1 MPEGDTVF
9 RTASRLHQ
17 ALVGAPLTVTDLR
30 WPELSTL
37 DFRGVETTEVVSRGK
52 NILHRLANGV
62 TIHSHL
68 RMEGQW
74 RVVATSAVPSRALA
88 NRQLRAVLGTQTW
101 TALGARLGDL
111 HAVET
116 AHEASLVGHL
126 GPDVLGPDWDP
137 DEAARRLNDALTTV
151 GAALLDQ
158 RNLAGVGT
166 LYAAETLFLERLG
179 PWTATADLDPPRLTS
194 IVERAHLLLDRGR
207 RHAIQTTTG
216 SDRWGETAF
225 VHGRSGL
232 PCRRCG
238 EPVRVAMVG
247 QAPRERTMF
256 YCPRC
261 QGGLGPTDDG
271 RPQRPLGSSPTA
283 GTRAPTVDGAA
294 RLSSPRGGPTRG
306 DRARRR

>member
-17 ALVGAPLTVTDLR
+17 ALAGAPLTMTDLR
-30 WPELSTL
+30 WPEISTL

-74 RVVATSAVPSRALA
+74 RVEATSAVTSRMLA
-88 NRQLRAVLGTQTW
+88 NRQLRAVVGSQTW

-111 HAVET
+111 HVVET
-116 AHEASLVGHL
+116 GDEDSLVGHL

-137 DEAARRLNDALTTV
+137 AEAARRLHAASTTL

-166 LYAAETLFLERLG
+166 LYAAETLFVERLG
-179 PWTATADLDPPRLTS
+179 PWTPTTELGEARLVT
-194 IVERAHLLLDRGR
+194 VVDRAHQLLDRGR
-207 RHAIQTTTG
+207 QHAIQTTTG

-225 VHGRSGL
+225 VHARSGL

-238 EPVRVAMVG
+238 QPVRVAMIG
-247 QAPRERTMF
+247 EAPRERTMF

-271 RPQRPLGSSPTA
+271 RRQQPLGTTPAEGGARRRS
-283 GTRAPTVDGAA
+283 GPTV
-294 RLSSPRGGPTRG
+294 G

>member
-17 ALVGAPLTVTDLR
+17 ALAGAPLTSCDLR

-37 DFRGVETTEVVSRGK
+37 DFRGVSTVEVVSRGK

-74 RVVATSAVPSRALA
+74 RVEATPTVTSRTLA
-88 NRQLRAVLGTQTW
+88 NRQLRAVVGTTEW

-111 HAVET
+111 HVVET
-116 AHEASLVGHL
+116 SDEPTLVGHL

-137 DEAARRLNDALTTV
+137 KEAVRRLQASRTTI

-166 LYAAETLFLERLG
+166 LYAAETLFLERVG
-179 PWTATADLDPPRLTS
+179 PWTQTSDLDEEALTA
-194 IVERAHLLLDRGR
+194 VVDRAHRLLDRGR
-207 RHAIQTTTG
+207 QHAIQTTTG
-216 SDRWGETAF
+216 SDRRGETAY
-225 VHGRSGL
+225 VHSRSGR

-238 EPVRVAMVG
+238 RPVRVAMIG
-247 QAPRERTMF
+247 DPPRERTMF
-256 YCPRC
+256 YCPHC

-271 RPQRPLGSSPTA
+271 RSQRPLGSTPAEATGTSDDSATGPRRRGSPT
-283 GTRAPTVDGAA
+283 V
-294 RLSSPRGGPTRG
+294 G

>member
-9 RTASRLHQ
+9 RTAARLHQ
-17 ALVGAPLTVTDLR
+17 ALAGEPLTTTDLR
-30 WPELSTL
+30 WPDLSTL
-37 DFRGVETTEVVSRGK
+37 DFRGVPTLEVVSRGK
-52 NILHRLANGV
+52 NILQRLGNGV

-74 RVVATSAVPSRALA
+74 RVDATDRVTPRSLTNRQIRAVVATRA
-88 NRQLRAVLGTQTW
+88 W
-101 TALGARLGDL
+101 TAVGHRLGDL

-116 AHEASLVGHL
+116 TDENRLVGHL

-137 DEAARRLNDALTTV
+137 EEAARRLHDSPTTL

-166 LYAAETLFLERLG
+166 LYAAETLFLERIN
-179 PWTATADLDPPRLTS
+179 PWTPATDLDAATLAS
-194 IVERAHLLLDRGR
+194 VVGRAHTLLDVGR

-216 SDRWGETAF
+216 SQRRGETAW
-225 VHGRSGL
+225 VHARSGR

-238 EPVRVAMVG
+238 ETLRVAMVG
-247 QAPRERTMF
+247 EAPRERTMF
-256 YCPRC
+256 YCPQC
-261 QGGLGPTDDG
+261 QGGMAPTDDG
-271 RPQRPLGSSPTA
+271 RPQRPLGTD
-283 GTRAPTVDGAA
+283 T
-294 RLSSPRGGPTRG
+294 RGGPALG

>member
-1 MPEGDTVF
+1 VPEGDTVY

-17 ALVGAPLTVTDLR
+17 ALAGAPLTVTDLR

-37 DFRGVETTEVVSRGK
+37 DFRGVATTEVVSRGK

-74 RVVATSAVPSRALA
+74 RVEATGRLGPRTLT
-88 NRQLRAVLGTQTW
+88 NPQLRAVLGTATW

-111 HAVET
+111 HVVET
-116 AHEASLVGHL
+116 SAESSLVGHL
-126 GPDVLGPDWDP
+126 GPDVLGTDWDP
-137 DEAARRLNDALTTV
+137 AEAARRLRASPTTI

-158 RNLAGVGT
+158 RNLAGIGT
-166 LYAAETLFLERLG
+166 LYAAETLFLQHLH
-179 PWTATADLDPPRLTS
+179 PWTPAGEIDDTS
-194 IVERAHLLLDRGR
+194 MRALVDRAHLLLDRGR
-207 RHAIQTTTG
+207 AHAIQTTTG
-216 SDRWGETAF
+216 SDRKGETAY
-225 VHGRSGL
+225 VHGRSGR

-238 EPVRVAMVG
+238 GTVRVAAIG
-247 QAPRERTMF
+247 DPPRERTMF

-271 RPQRPLGSSPTA
+271 RPQRPLGSEA
-283 GTRAPTVDGAA
+283 
-294 RLSSPRGGPTRG
+294 
-306 DRARRR
+306 ARRR

>member
-9 RTASRLHQ
+9 RTASRLNS
-17 ALVGAPLTVTDLR
+17 ALAGEPLTACDLR
-30 WPELSTL
+30 WPQLSTL
-37 DFRGVETTEVVSRGK
+37 DFRGVTTTEVVSRGK
-52 NILHRLANGV
+52 NILQRLANGV
-62 TIHSHL
+62 TVHSHL

-74 RVVATSAVPSRALA
+74 RVDVTDRVTARQLA
-88 NRQLRAVLGTQTW
+88 NPQIRAVVGTAAW
-101 TALGARLGDL
+101 TAFGLRLGDL

-116 AHEASLVGHL
+116 ADEGRLVGHL

-137 DEAARRLNDALTTV
+137 AEAARRLHASPTTI

-166 LYAAETLFLERLG
+166 LYAAEALFLERLP
-179 PWTATADLDPPRLTS
+179 PWAPAVELDDREVAAL
-194 IVERAHLLLDRGR
+194 VERAHTLLDVGR
-207 RHAIQTTTG
+207 RHAVQTTTG
-216 SDRWGETAF
+216 SQRRGQTSW
-225 VHGRSGL
+225 VHSRSGL

-238 EPVRVAMVG
+238 DTVRVAIIG
-247 QAPRERTMF
+247 AAPRERTMF

-271 RPQRPLGSSPTA
+271 RAQSPLGSTA
-283 GTRAPTVDGAA
+283 
-294 RLSSPRGGPTRG
+294 RGGPALG

>member
-17 ALVGAPLTVTDLR
+17 ALTGEPLTTTDLR

-37 DFRGVETTEVVSRGK
+37 DFRGATTVEVVSRGK
-52 NILHRLANGV
+52 NILHRIDNGV

-74 RVVATSAVPSRALA
+74 RVEATSAVTSGTLA
-88 NRQLRAVLGTQTW
+88 NRQLRAVVGTATW

-111 HAVET
+111 HVVET
-116 AHEASLVGHL
+116 ADEASLVGHL

-137 DEAARRLNDALTTV
+137 AEATRRLRASPTTI

-158 RNLAGVGT
+158 RNLAGIGT
-166 LYAAETLFLERLG
+166 LYAAETLFLERVQ
-179 PWTATADLDPPRLTS
+179 PWAPAAALSEPAVESL
-194 IVERAHLLLDRGR
+194 VERAHLLLDRGR

-216 SDRWGETAF
+216 SDRRGETAF
-225 VHGRSGL
+225 VHARSGR

-238 EPVRVAMVG
+238 GTVRVAMIG
-247 QAPRERTMF
+247 EAPRERTMF
-256 YCPRC
+256 YCPAC

-271 RPQRPLGSSPTA
+271 RPQRPLGTTPVA
-283 GTRAPTVDGAA
+283 
-294 RLSSPRGGPTRG
+294 G
-306 DRARRR
+306 DRNRRR

>member
-9 RTASRLHQ
+9 RTARRLNQ
-17 ALVGAPLTVTDLR
+17 ALAGDILTRSDLR

-37 DFRGVETTEVVSRGK
+37 DFRGLRTTEVVSHGK
-52 NILHRLANGV
+52 NILHRLENGV

-74 RVVATSAVPSRALA
+74 RVESTETLTPRLLSSP
-88 NRQLRAVLGTQTW
+88 QLRAVLGTATW

-111 HAVET
+111 HVLET
-116 AHEASLVGHL
+116 AEEEHLLGHL

-137 DEAARRLNDALTTV
+137 EEATRRLRLSPTTV

-166 LYAAETLFLERLG
+166 LYASETLFLERLN
-179 PWTATADLDPPRLTS
+179 PWTRAPDADEATMRRL
-194 IVERAHLLLDRGR
+194 VDRAHTLLDIGR

-216 SDRWGETAF
+216 SARRGETAW

-238 EPVRVAMVG
+238 ETVRVAAVG
-247 QAPRERTMF
+247 EPPRERTMF
-256 YCPRC
+256 YCPGC
-261 QGGLGPTDDG
+261 QGGLAPTDEG
-271 RPQRPLGSSPTA
+271 RPQSPLGTN
-283 GTRAPTVDGAA
+283 A
-294 RLSSPRGGPTRG
+294 RMGPPLG
-306 DRARRR
+306 DRSRRR